1 MPRFRSE
8 TRLIANPYHFVS
20 SLPHVTWLSLH
31 FFMAVIVLLAARRF
45 GNGGAAGASEIKK
58 SGASRWTTWKMRL
71 AAGLGAGA
79 AILVVVGA
87 VCFDDFAARRL
98 GDGA

>member
-1 MPRFRSE
+1 
-8 TRLIANPYHFVS
+8 
-20 SLPHVTWLSLH
+20 
-31 FFMAVIVLLAARRF
+31 
-45 GNGGAAGASEIKK
+45 
-58 SGASRWTTWKMRL
+58 MRL